1 MQVPED
7 SDPRPVYVQIA
18 DDLRSQIASG
28 DLPVPSRLPTL
39 KDLTDQYGVA
49 IETVRKSIAVLAAE
63 GIVSPGSTRGTFV
76 LRAPGSGPPSGEE
89 VAAQV
94 AELRER
100 VEEVSKEARSAET
113 GPLLERIGTIEA
125 NLMDLYGK
133 LGYEYPGKSPARRKR
148 REAGG

>member
-18 DDLRSQIASG
+18 DDLRTQISSG
-28 DLPVPSRLPTL
+28 ELPPPSRLPTL
-39 KDLTDQYGVA
+39 KDLTDRYGVA
-49 IETVRKSIAVLAAE
+49 VETVRKGIAVLAKE
-63 GIVSPGSTRGTFV
+63 GILSPGSTRGTFV
-76 LRAPGSGPPSGEE
+76 LKLPGEPESDPDPD

-100 VEEVSKEARSAET
+100 VEEASEAARSGE
-113 GPLLERIGTIEA
+113 LRERIGTIEA

-133 LGYEYPGKSPARRKR
+133 LGYEYPGKVPARRERKA
-148 REAGG
+148 AGS